1 MVGDVGLT
9 IIEITALCY
18 IDFTD
23 LSGRIAG
30 LWRK

>member
-1 MVGDVGLT
+1 MEGDVELT
-9 IIEITALCY
+9 IIEITALSY